1 MVKSK
6 ICSKYKTGNRLG
18 IDVEEHECQI
28 NFDGSSG
35 AMEAEVALELCI
47 QLYDG
52 DYEVFLKLIVS
63 DDDSTMRA
71 HLRHESNSR
80 KLPDRIHPPG
90 FLADPSH

>member
-35 AMEAEVALELCI
+35 AMKAEVALELCI
-47 QLYDG
+47 QLHDG
-52 DYEVFLKLIVS
+52 DYEAFLEFIVS
-63 DDDSTMRA
+63 NDDSTTRA
-71 HLRHESNSR
+71 HFRHE
-80 KLPDRIHPPG
+80 
-90 FLADPSH
+90 